1 MWYPKKNEN
10 IKDRQIKTQACNLYA
25 VFKHYNVSTLNT
37 KDVKRSI
44 HNHNSHKFGVHEKIE
59 NCKKLIAIE
68 YGAGLYERCI

>member
-1 MWYPKKNEN
+1 MEN
-10 IKDRQIKTQACNLYA
+10 IKDRQIETQACNLYA

-37 KDVKRSI
+37 KEDVKRSI

-68 YGAGLYERCI
+68 YRAGFYERCM